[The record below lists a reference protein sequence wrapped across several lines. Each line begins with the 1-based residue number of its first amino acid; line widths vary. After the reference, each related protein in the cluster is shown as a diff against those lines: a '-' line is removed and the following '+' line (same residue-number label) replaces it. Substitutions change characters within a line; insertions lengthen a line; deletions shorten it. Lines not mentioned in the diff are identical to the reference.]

1 MIYVPK
7 NHCQKQKANF
17 KISVHVN
24 NKTWKTKNME
34 LKVKH
39 AEYFIYEICKV
50 V

>member
-24 NKTWKTKNME
+24 NKTWKTNNME
-34 LKVKH
+34 LKRQTCRIF
-39 AEYFIYEICKV
+39 YL
-50 V
+50 